1 MIHPDTELR
10 FISPEIGYGVFAKRH
25 IPRGTLI
32 WTQCIFDRVFS
43 ADEAAQMAPACQE
56 VLGHYAYIDLSG
68 NYVLCWDGGRYVNHS
83 CEPAM
88 LGVDL
93 GFEIT
98 VRDLQPGDEVTCEY
112 GALNLTTKLNCRCKS
127 PNCRGTISGAD
138 TDTHWQQW
146 DKLVADALKAANSV
160 PQPLLAYALKPQV
173 FSDYANGKQALSF
186 REQTPPAQADGA
198 PESGLPWAIRQPT
211 KT

>member
-32 WTQCIFDRVFS
+32 WAQCIFDRVFS
-43 ADEAAQMAPACQE
+43 ADAVAEMTEASQE
-56 VLGHYAYIDLSG
+56 VLGHYAYIDLNG

-93 GFEIT
+93 GFEIC

-112 GALNLTTKLNCRCKS
+112 GALNLTTTLNCRCQS
-127 PNCRGTISGAD
+127 ALCRGTISGAD
-138 TDTHWQQW
+138 TATHWPAW
-146 DKLVADALKAANSV
+146 DALVAAALLDADSV
-160 PQPLLAYALKPQV
+160 PQPLLRYALQPQI
-173 FSDYANGKQALSF
+173 FTDYAKGLKQAPSF
-186 REQTPPAQADGA
+186 REQSIPDAASAVPDG
-198 PESGLPWAIRQPT
+198 GLPWAVKSKR
-211 KT
+211 